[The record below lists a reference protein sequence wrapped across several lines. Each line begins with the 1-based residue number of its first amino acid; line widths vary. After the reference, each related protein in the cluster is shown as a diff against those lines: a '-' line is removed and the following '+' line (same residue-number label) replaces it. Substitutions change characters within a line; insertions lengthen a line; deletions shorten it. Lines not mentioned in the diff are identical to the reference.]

1 MSSPMPVATVQLF
14 YAILS
19 LVALGVV
26 AAVAILRILAFVS
39 PSARR
44 GYARTAGAL
53 EPNAVGMAWVV
64 AMLATVGSLY
74 FSEIA
79 HYEPCRLCW
88 FQRIAMYPL
97 AVILG
102 IATFRRTAGF
112 GSTVGCSRASGP
124 SSRHTIS
131 PSSGSRRSTRARAV

>member
-14 YAILS
+14 YALLS

-26 AAVAILRILAFVS
+26 AAVAILRGLAFVS

-44 GYARTAGAL
+44 GYARTVGAW

-64 AMLATVGSLY
+64 AILATVGSLY

-97 AVILG
+97 VVVVFGLALRRDGRNALLYALAMPVVGAGVSIYHEYILYNPQ
-102 IATFRRTAGF
+102 AETA
-112 GSTVGCSRASGP
+112 
-124 SSRHTIS
+124 
-131 PSSGSRRSTRARAV
+131 